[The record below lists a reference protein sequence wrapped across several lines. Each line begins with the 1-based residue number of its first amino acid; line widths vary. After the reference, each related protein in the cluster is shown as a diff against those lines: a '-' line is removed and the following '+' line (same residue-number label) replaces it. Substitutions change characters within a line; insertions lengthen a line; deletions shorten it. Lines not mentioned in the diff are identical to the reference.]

1 MYGPLPFNYA
11 DLRKLI
17 PVQLCSG
24 PEKCRVVD
32 SETTDFRD
40 QYDAILINNK
50 KVTGSFGDTRSFGDA
65 ITFETSIHQVSKAFY
80 RSGHRCI
87 LSLLKTAYL
96 EGEQKKYIDVFK
108 SGGNILS
115 QSASKR

>member
-80 RSGHRCI
+80 RSGQRCI

-108 SGGNILS
+108 SGRSEFLEH
-115 QSASKR
+115 

>member
-108 SGGNILS
+108 SGGNILGR
-115 QSASKR
+115 SA